1 MLSTFTGVYPVF
13 YISEFPT
20 SINRVYLFLI
30 RMLVQLKV

>member
-13 YISEFPT
+13 YFSEYPT
-20 SINRVYLFLI
+20 TINRAYLFLI